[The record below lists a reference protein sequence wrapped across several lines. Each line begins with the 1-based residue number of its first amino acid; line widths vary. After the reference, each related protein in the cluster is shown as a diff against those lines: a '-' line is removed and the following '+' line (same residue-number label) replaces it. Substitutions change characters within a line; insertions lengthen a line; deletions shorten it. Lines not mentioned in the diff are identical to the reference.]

1 MNTHR
6 ILGITVTG
14 QDQPGITASLM
25 EVLQDFPVEILDIS
39 QTVIHDML
47 TLSVIITL
55 PDEDN
60 SLLKDILLHTHERNL
75 SVRFDPLT
83 HEEYQEWVET
93 QNDAGFVVTILG
105 PQVLP
110 RHLHRISAILAKNQ
124 LNIMDLTRLSGR
136 VSLEKDENPRACV
149 EILVKGTI
157 RDLQKV
163 RKEFLEISSEEQI
176 DIALQGNNI
185 FRRNRRLVAFDMDST
200 LIQTEVIDELA
211 IRAGVGD
218 QVKEITEAAMRGEID
233 FDESLRRRVGLLQGL
248 DASVMESIAQTLPIT
263 PGAPYLVNTLK
274 TFGYKV
280 AIISGGFTYFGNH
293 LKELLGV
300 DYVFANQLEITDGK
314 LTGNVLGDIV
324 NGPRKAAILRDLCAR
339 EKISLEQTIAVG
351 DGANDL
357 PMLEI
362 AGLGIAFHAKP
373 IVRQNAKASMSHL
386 SMDAILYFMGFRD
399 REINPLSNF

>member
-1 MNTHR
+1 MHR

-25 EVLQDFPVEILDIS
+25 EVLQNFPVEILDIS

-47 TLSVIITL
+47 TLSVIITM

-83 HEEYQEWVET
+83 HEEYEEWVES

-105 PQVLP
+105 PQILP
-110 RHLHRISAILAKNQ
+110 SHLHRISSILAKNQ

-211 IRAGVGD
+211 MRAGVGD
-218 QVKEITEAAMRGEID
+218 QVKAITEAAMRGEID
-233 FDESLRRRVGLLQGL
+233 FDESLRRRVGLLKGL
-248 DASVMESIAQTLPIT
+248 DSSVMEDIAQNLPIT

-280 AIISGGFTYFGNH
+280 AIISGGFTFFGNH

-300 DYVFANQLEITDGK
+300 DYVFANQLEIIDGK

-339 EKISLEQTIAVG
+339 EKITLDQTIAVG

-399 REINPLSNF
+399 REINPLSNY